1 MSNILVQS
9 PFEYLTD
16 RSGRT
21 LANGKI
27 YVGEPNKDPQNF
39 PVNVYFDVDGTI
51 LATQPIRTNSAGFP
65 CDGSGNPKRIYTPD
79 NYSLR
84 ISDQNGAQVVY
95 SASAADGFYGVV
107 AADLANETDQD
118 LGTGMVGW
126 IYSDG
131 AGPVGSTLHDRLSRG
146 WVDVKDFGA
155 IGDGAS
161 NDQDAFDSAAS
172 TGRTV
177 LLPSGVYL
185 VPTGDFSSVRFYS
198 FDGAT
203 TNNSTIAIVD
213 PLANSLAVGI
223 QASFACIPS
232 ALPFGW
238 VHLNGG
244 TLNRTVYPQ
253 LWSFAEDSGNI
264 VDEVDKTANPTAFG
278 RGNGST
284 TFSLPDMRGRN
295 QGYADDSA
303 AVDATFILGK
313 SITVSAASA
322 SPGISVRSAIS
333 TPAIRAFATTVNQG
347 TIDIQSLQAEV
358 AALDTAIDFAIVYP
372 NGGTA
377 LVPAKLAASTRY
389 VETNPFPGH
398 HLITQLE
405 LLVDGVWM
413 AISMSTSVSTYY
425 GGFSGDYD
433 GDLVIVT
440 TGLAYAYATAMA
452 LGGTVG
458 GGVLWT
464 AANITGSRVKVW
476 KVKGATA

>member
-131 AGPVGSTLHDRLSRG
+131 VGPVGSTLHDRLSRG
-146 WVDVKDFGA
+146 WIDVKDFGA
-155 IGDGAS
+155 VGDGTA
-161 NDQDAFDSAAS
+161 NDQFAFYIAAG
-172 TGRTV
+172 TAAGRAV
-177 LLPSGVYL
+177 L
-185 VPTGDFSSVRFYS
+185 VPKGIYNVPAGDFSAHRFYS

-238 VHLNGG
+238 LHLNGG

-253 LWSFAEDSGNI
+253 LWSFAEYSGNI
-264 VDEVDKTANPTAFG
+264 VDEVNKAANPTSFG
-278 RGNGST
+278 RGNGTT

-322 SPGISVRSAIS
+322 APGISVRSAIS
-333 TPAIRAFATTVNQG
+333 TPAIRAFATAVNQG
-347 TIDIQSLQAEV
+347 VIDIQALQVDVTANS
-358 AALDTAIDFAIVYP
+358 AAIDA
-372 NGGTA
+372 
-377 LVPAKLAASTRY
+377 
-389 VETNPFPGH
+389 
-398 HLITQLE
+398 LE
-405 LLVDGVWM
+405 LSEFGVGQTWQNLTGSRAM
-413 AISMSTSVSTYY
+413 GTNYTNS
-425 GGFSGDYD
+425 SGKPIE
-433 GDLVIVT
+433 VIVT
-440 TGLAYAYATAMA
+440 ADTNGS
-452 LGGTVG
+452 
-458 GGVLWT
+458 
-464 AANITGSRVKVW
+464 TGSSSISLTVAGVVVSYSYVPRVTTGNSRPMVSA
-476 KVKGATA
+476 VIPNGAIYSAQNIANGPLFSWSELR